1 MTPSDSP
8 VVIPDDEST
17 FFYQPGSYTPMES
30 AGFLMR
36 RVLGSILQ
44 QADAQLV
51 EHGLTYV
58 QWLPLYKLMLQE
70 GATTASLAREL
81 AIDPGAMT
89 RSVDRLVAKGLVR
102 RERSQQDRRVV
113 HLELTAEGRSAAQRV
128 PAVLSEVLNAHLHGF
143 SDAEWRQLLHL
154 LQRMQA
160 NGEALRQAPTD

>member
-1 MTPSDSP
+1 MNDNTATSSGPYAAGTFTPDQS
-8 VVIPDDEST
+8 V
-17 FFYQPGSYTPMES
+17 GH
-30 AGFLMR
+30 LMR
-36 RVLGSILQ
+36 QVLNSIRS
-44 QADAQLV
+44 QADARLASCDM
-51 EHGLTYV
+51 TYV

>member
-1 MTPSDSP
+1 MNDNPAISSGPYAAGTVTPDQS
-8 VVIPDDEST
+8 V
-17 FFYQPGSYTPMES
+17 GH
-30 AGFLMR
+30 LMR
-36 RVLGSILQ
+36 QVLNSIRS
-44 QADAQLV
+44 QADARLASCDM
-51 EHGLTYV
+51 TYV

>member
-1 MTPSDSP
+1 VNEDTSTSCGPYAPGTFTPDQS
-8 VVIPDDEST
+8 VG
-17 FFYQPGSYTPMES
+17 Y
-30 AGFLMR
+30 LMR
-36 RVLGSILQ
+36 LVLTSIRSQ
-44 QADAQLV
+44 VDARLAPCDM
-51 EHGLTYV
+51 TYV

-70 GATTASLAREL
+70 GATTAASLSREL

-113 HLELTAEGRSAAQRV
+113 HLVLTTEGRRAAQRV
-128 PAVLSEVLNAHLHGF
+128 PAVLSEVLNAHLQGF
-143 SDAEWRQLLHL
+143 SDAEWRQLLQL

>member
-1 MTPSDSP
+1 MNDNPATSSGPYAAGTFTPDQS
-8 VVIPDDEST
+8 VG
-17 FFYQPGSYTPMES
+17 Y
-30 AGFLMR
+30 LMR
-36 RVLGSILQ
+36 QVLNSIRS
-44 QADAQLV
+44 QADARLAPCDM
-51 EHGLTYV
+51 TYV

-113 HLELTAEGRSAAQRV
+113 HLELTADGRSAAQRV

-143 SDAEWRQLLHL
+143 SDAEWRQLLQL

>member
-1 MTPSDSP
+1 MNDNPAISSGPYAAGTFTPDQS
-8 VVIPDDEST
+8 VG
-17 FFYQPGSYTPMES
+17 Y
-30 AGFLMR
+30 LMR
-36 RVLGSILQ
+36 QVLNSIRS
-44 QADAQLV
+44 QADARLAPCDM
-51 EHGLTYV
+51 TYV

>member
-1 MTPSDSP
+1 MDPAT
-8 VVIPDDEST
+8 VIDTRNEST
-17 FFYQPGSYTPMES
+17 FFYQGMVYTPDQS
-30 AGFLMR
+30 IGFLMR
-36 RVLGSILQ
+36 RVLSSILQ
-44 QADAQLV
+44 LADAQLA
-51 EHGLTYV
+51 EQGLTYV

>member
-1 MTPSDSP
+1 MNEDTPTSCGP
-8 VVIPDDEST
+8 YAPGTFTPDQSVG
-17 FFYQPGSYTPMES
+17 Y
-30 AGFLMR
+30 LMR
-36 RVLGSILQ
+36 QVLNSIRSQVDTRLTSC
-44 QADAQLV
+44 DM
-51 EHGLTYV
+51 TYV

-70 GATTASLAREL
+70 GATTASLSREL

-113 HLELTAEGRSAAQRV
+113 HLVLTAEGRSAAQRV
-128 PAVLSEVLNAHLHGF
+128 PAVLSEVLNAHLEGF
-143 SDAEWRQLLHL
+143 SDAEWRQLLQL

>member
-1 MTPSDSP
+1 MNEDHATSSGPYAAGTFTPDQS
-8 VVIPDDEST
+8 VG
-17 FFYQPGSYTPMES
+17 Y
-30 AGFLMR
+30 LMR
-36 RVLGSILQ
+36 QVLNSIRS
-44 QADAQLV
+44 QADARLASCDM
-51 EHGLTYV
+51 TYV

>member
-1 MTPSDSP
+1 MNEDTPTSCGP
-8 VVIPDDEST
+8 
-17 FFYQPGSYTPMES
+17 YTPGTFTPDQS
-30 AGFLMR
+30 VGYLMR
-36 RVLGSILQ
+36 QVLNSIRSQVDMRLTSC
-44 QADAQLV
+44 DM
-51 EHGLTYV
+51 TYV

-70 GATTASLAREL
+70 GATTASLSREL

-113 HLELTAEGRSAAQRV
+113 HLVLTAEGRSAAQRV
-128 PAVLSEVLNAHLHGF
+128 PAVLSEVLNAHLQGF
-143 SDAEWRQLLHL
+143 SDAEWRQLLQL

>member
-1 MTPSDSP
+1 MNDNPATSSGPYATGSFTPDQS
-8 VVIPDDEST
+8 V
-17 FFYQPGSYTPMES
+17 GH
-30 AGFLMR
+30 LMR
-36 RVLGSILQ
+36 QVLNSIRS
-44 QADAQLV
+44 QADARLASCDM
-51 EHGLTYV
+51 TYV

>member
-1 MTPSDSP
+1 MNEDTPTSCGP
-8 VVIPDDEST
+8 YAPGTFTPDQSVG
-17 FFYQPGSYTPMES
+17 Y
-30 AGFLMR
+30 LMR
-36 RVLGSILQ
+36 QVLNSIRS
-44 QADAQLV
+44 QADARLASCDM
-51 EHGLTYV
+51 TYV

>member
-1 MTPSDSP
+1 MNEDTPTSCGP
-8 VVIPDDEST
+8 
-17 FFYQPGSYTPMES
+17 YTPGTFTPDQS
-30 AGFLMR
+30 VGYLMR
-36 RVLGSILQ
+36 QVLNSIRSQVDTRLTSC
-44 QADAQLV
+44 DM
-51 EHGLTYV
+51 TYV

-70 GATTASLAREL
+70 GATTASLSREL

-113 HLELTAEGRSAAQRV
+113 HLVLTADGRRAAQRV
-128 PAVLSEVLNAHLHGF
+128 PAVLSEVLNAHLQGF
-143 SDAEWRQLLHL
+143 SDAEWRQLLQL

>member
-1 MTPSDSP
+1 MNEDTPTSCGP
-8 VVIPDDEST
+8 YAPGTFTPDQSVG
-17 FFYQPGSYTPMES
+17 Y
-30 AGFLMR
+30 LMR
-36 RVLGSILQ
+36 QVLNSIRSQVDTRLTSC
-44 QADAQLV
+44 DM
-51 EHGLTYV
+51 TYV

-70 GATTASLAREL
+70 GATTASLSREL

-113 HLELTAEGRSAAQRV
+113 HLVLTAEGRSAAQRV
-128 PAVLSEVLNAHLHGF
+128 PAVLSEVLNAHLQGF
-143 SDAEWRQLLHL
+143 SDAEWRQLLQL

>member
-1 MTPSDSP
+1 MNDNPATSSGPYAAGTFTPDQS
-8 VVIPDDEST
+8 V
-17 FFYQPGSYTPMES
+17 GH
-30 AGFLMR
+30 LMR
-36 RVLGSILQ
+36 QVLNSIRS
-44 QADAQLV
+44 QADARLASY
-51 EHGLTYV
+51 GMTYV